1 MCPDRTLHILVPRD
15 VAMSHLGIVS
25 YVDHDAHEL
34 SLYQA
39 NQAIERAFLKDKA
52 RYSHEQ
58 EVRLVTMNF
67 KTTSCASPEGVPYAP
82 EQVAG
87 ANMNNFENPGLY
99 VGVYLDRLLT
109 EVVVCPTAEEW
120 FEKLIRRLV
129 HLNQLPAA
137 VSRSKLKNG

>member
-1 MCPDRTLHILVPRD
+1 
-15 VAMSHLGIVS
+15 
-25 YVDHDAHEL
+25 
-34 SLYQA
+34 
-39 NQAIERAFLKDKA
+39 
-52 RYSHEQ
+52 
-58 EVRLVTMNF
+58 
-67 KTTSCASPEGVPYAP
+67 
-82 EQVAG
+82 
-87 ANMNNFENPGLY
+87 MNNFENPGLY